1 MQVVIIPVQAP
12 LCLMMQMQQK
22 RQSGSW
28 KSETSN
34 RHKPAAI
41 LLQAARSLPC
51 LAFYKL
57 KVQLTGAAALRS
69 QSMACCFELLLRG
82 RSESAKGGCI
92 SCQHG
97 SSSTQTVPIPHSTP
111 GTYCAWASFPSV
123 LSLQAAQRALCLS
136 PEDQKVRVREA
147 KALEGLQ
154 RWALAEEAWQGLA
167 LKASLPGKATAFKTK
182 QERCREARKKAELEG
197 ASMVRARENFLY
209 LHSTPCGLLTLLTSD
224 SRCAPGAAMPSALP
238 QAYLIAHLA
247 LLCPVLLKPLL
258 ELGLDTH
265 KVTKLALKLHTRSV
279 QCAYELASTRCALE
293 EAPFNS
299 CKQDQ
304 AWETASKPPD
314 PH

>member
-209 LHSTPCGLLTLLTSD
+209 LHSTPCGLLTLLTSGLQYFW
-224 SRCAPGAAMPSALP
+224 SRRPLAKMKVSLIKMLPLRLELCYRLSLRTWRCYAQCSTPGVSHCTPGVAMPSAL
-238 QAYLIAHLA
+238 
-247 LLCPVLLKPLL
+247 
-258 ELGLDTH
+258 
-265 KVTKLALKLHTRSV
+265 
-279 QCAYELASTRCALE
+279 
-293 EAPFNS
+293 EAPFR
-299 CKQDQ
+299 
-304 AWETASKPPD
+304 AWP
-314 PH
+314 